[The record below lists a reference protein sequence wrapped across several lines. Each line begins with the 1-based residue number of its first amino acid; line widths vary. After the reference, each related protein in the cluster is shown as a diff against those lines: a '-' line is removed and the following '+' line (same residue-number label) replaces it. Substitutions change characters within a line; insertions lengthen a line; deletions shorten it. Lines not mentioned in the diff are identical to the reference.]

1 MQKKKKDNA
10 PIDPVILA
18 TIASKESRGGRKLQE
33 RDKKKRSLKGRG
45 PEARHPDRRE
55 EAYRGQDVRTATIG
69 LT

>member
-33 RDKKKRSLKGRG
+33 RDKKKGLSREGDQKQGIRTGGRRHTG
-45 PEARHPDRRE
+45 ARM
-55 EAYRGQDVRTATIG
+55 
-69 LT
+69 